1 MSNVRVAT
9 NPRNDMLNKIRD
21 RIDAGSGAGTI
32 KFYTGTQPANANAA
46 TSGNTLLGTLTFSD
60 PSAGDAASGVLTFSA
75 ITQDTSADADGTAT
89 WARIAD
95 SDGNT
100 VFDCDVGGTHE
111 STTGTIQLNT
121 SAIVTGGPIQ
131 ISSFTLT
138 YPAT

>member
-1 MSNVRVAT
+1 MANVRIATATRNAMLDALRVA
-9 NPRNDMLNKIRD
+9 M
-21 RIDAGSGAGTI
+21 DAGSSTATI
-32 KFYTGTQPANANAA
+32 KFYTGTQPANANASL
-46 TSGNTLLGTLTFSD
+46 SGNTLLGTLNCTD
-60 PSAGDAASGVLTFSA
+60 PVAPSASGGVLTFSS
-75 ITQDTSADADGTAT
+75 ITRDSAADATGTAT

-100 VFDCDVGGTHE
+100 IFDCDVGGTNE

-121 SAIVTGGPIQ
+121 SAIVIGGPIE